1 LLPEPHVLR
10 FEFLIATFQRP
21 SLALPLLK
29 FLSNLA
35 SIPIDRFPTLLGFP
49 GVATDGPLL
58 HETTA
63 ALTQRCG
70 SKVKFINR
78 PSLVRTEKGEVL
90 HYLGFWVNT
99 NRDLDQ
105 RSGRRLASAIL

>member
-1 LLPEPHVLR
+1 LLPEPDVLR

-58 HETTA
+58 HENHSRVNPA
-63 ALTQRCG
+63 MWKQ
-70 SKVKFINR
+70 
-78 PSLVRTEKGEVL
+78 GEVHQATL
-90 HYLGFWVNT
+90 RGAK
-99 NRDLDQ
+99 RK
-105 RSGRRLASAIL
+105 R